1 MESLRHILR
10 LLSIARTLAR
20 HDALFILEQLQL
32 APAIVLFAKMVS
44 SRRVSGRPGERL
56 ALAFQD
62 MGPSFI
68 KVGQMLS
75 TRSDLLGEQMAADLS
90 TLRDKLPPFSGELA
104 RAAIEA
110 MRDDAALGDNS

>member
-1 MESLRHILR
+1 MNFLRHIFR

-20 HDALFILEQLQL
+20 HDALFILEQLQV
-32 APAIVLFAKMVS
+32 APAVVMFAKMIS
-44 SRRVSGRPGERL
+44 SKKATGRPGQRL

-75 TRSDLLGEQMAADLS
+75 TRSDLLGEEMAADLS
-90 TLRDKLPPFSGELA
+90 KLQDKLPPFP
-104 RAAIEA
+104 R
-110 MRDDAALGDNS
+110 